1 MTLQTTIN
9 EQIPF
14 TPIKPVQVHA
24 PIEALQRKIQE
35 GLRGKGLDTKV
46 CCTPLWDTDGKQM
59 IGLSGEMSTK
69 EYKRFSQL
77 GENLLTSEERRLIT
91 MVRSIEEDRVTIYWR
106 D

>member
-14 TPIKPVQVHA
+14 TPVKPIQVLA

-35 GLRGKGLDTKV
+35 GLRGQGLDTKV
-46 CCTPLWDTDGKQM
+46 SVTPLWDTDGKQM
-59 IGLSGEMSTK
+59 IGLSGEISTN

-77 GENLLTSEERRLIT
+77 GKSLLTSEERQLIT
-91 MVRSIEEDRVTIYWR
+91 MIRSIDGDRVTIYWCE
-106 D
+106 